1 MMMKKENF
9 IVNKIRERNRNSYL
23 LISFAMGM
31 SSLGDL
37 AIQYFFKDDLKIE
50 PYEMSRLFAI
60 IMIPWIIKPLLGL
73 LTDLVPIFGFRRKMY
88 LIISGILSTSCFII
102 LGLYAISISE
112 VVILLFLINL
122 CFSFA
127 SVIGEAIV
135 VELSSDG
142 TDNNEKAKDYVS
154 LFFLTKNTGGLISA
168 FFRGFLL
175 DYLSIRQVFLI
186 CSFIPLLILISA
198 FVLIEN
204 LYDNVKY
211 ETSLNKMKD
220 YYSLETTFDEKL
232 IKESQPAQKINKKE
246 LLTEFFQ
253 FINKKEAY
261 IPALIA
267 IILFSTPSFGD
278 PMFYYM
284 TNFLHFSPTQLGIIS
299 LVTSLGV
306 IIAILSYRHYFK
318 TMKFVNLV
326 NSTTLLYLVFSFMAY
341 FLVKRWNI
349 YLGISDFLFC
359 NMGFF
364 FLTILVELSMLPLL
378 TLACMICPKR
388 LEATIYSYFM
398 SAINTGA
405 ILSNLNSSFLTS
417 WMGVTA
423 NNFDNFGNLIIIS
436 SLLKIIP
443 VIVIINTDVKYLDPI
458 KTREINKN
466 LEIILEDAPRKES
479 LF

>member
-1 MMMKKENF
+1 MIKKENA
-9 IVNKIRERNRNSYL
+9 IINKLLERNKYSYL
-23 LISFAMGM
+23 LISFSMGI

-37 AIQYFFKDDLKIE
+37 AIQYFFKDDLRIE

-73 LTDLVPIFGFRRKMY
+73 LTDLVPIFGYRRKIY
-88 LIISGILSTSCFII
+88 LIMCGLLSTSCFIF
-102 LGLYAISISE
+102 LGLYATSIFQ
-112 VVILLFLINL
+112 VVFLLFLINL
-122 CFSFA
+122 SFSFA

-135 VELSSDG
+135 VELSCHEG
-142 TDNNEKAKDYVS
+142 PDNNEKAKDYVS

-175 DYLSIRQVFLI
+175 DYLSIRQVFLL
-186 CSFIPLLILISA
+186 CSIIPLLILISA
-198 FVLIEN
+198 FVLFESF
-204 LYDNVKY
+204 YDNKDDS
-211 ETSLNKMKD
+211 SLQKMKD
-220 YYSLETTFDEKL
+220 YYSLETTFEEKL
-232 IKESQPAQKINKKE
+232 IKDSLPSLKINKKE
-246 LLTEFFQ
+246 LLTEFLQ
-253 FINKKEAY
+253 FIKKKEAY

-267 IILFSTPSFGD
+267 ILLFSTPSFGD

-284 TNFLHFSPTQLGIIS
+284 TNFLHFSPTQLGVLS
-299 LVTSLGV
+299 LVTSVGV
-306 IIAILSYRHYFK
+306 IIAILSYRYYFK

-326 NSTTLLYLVFSFMAY
+326 NSTTILYLIFSFMAY

-378 TLACMICPKR
+378 TLACMVCPKQ
-388 LEATIYSYFM
+388 LEATVYSYFM

-417 WMGVTA
+417 WMGVSA

-436 SLLKIIP
+436 SLLKIVP
-443 VIVIINTDVKYLDPI
+443 VIVIFNTDVKYLDP
-458 KTREINKN
+458 KKSREINKS
-466 LEIILEDAPRKES
+466 LDIILEDVPRKES